1 VTGVSF
7 VPIVLT
13 LLVPIVTAM
22 AGILGVMLQDW
33 RVRKS
38 QAGRRKLALEDASR
52 QVSFAVDWWNARKLI
67 ADSPGV
73 MQEATR
79 CAEDWLEEA
88 STRVIR
94 SKPAVARQR
103 SPITFRRLL
112 LLYPL
117 QGRAANI
124 IRGFF
129 YVSLAFLILGVGTV
143 ISEVLDAYPHL
154 YGDFIGLIFVAILTL
169 VFRFWAASAQNLNSG
184 TRRTWPK
191 RLRRALLLYRLHS
204 GSASL
209 IRIIFYGWIVFW
221 ALQVPT
227 NVSNVQENRNSFPVV
242 LAALIA
248 LIGLAVGLRYWAA
261 SLARTP
267 DTGKANDQHP
277 AETTVFVAE
286 EASAKNWWESL
297 PDQNRLQYERAAW
310 ATGTR
315 TNCVTRAPR

>member
-1 VTGVSF
+1 MTGVPI
-7 VPIVLT
+7 VPIVLA

-38 QAGRRKLALEDASR
+38 LAGRRKLALEDASR
-52 QVSFAVDWWNARKLI
+52 QVSFAVDWWNAKKLI
-67 ADSPGV
+67 ADSPGAI
-73 MQEATR
+73 QEVTK
-79 CAEDWLEEA
+79 CADDWLEEA
-88 STRVIR
+88 STRVIG
-94 SKPAVARQR
+94 SKPPAARQR
-103 SPITFRRLL
+103 SPITLRRLL

-143 ISEVLDAYPHL
+143 ISDVLESNSHHYL
-154 YGDFIGLIFVAILTL
+154 SGDFGGLVFVAILTL
-169 VFRFWAASAQNLNSG
+169 VFRFWAASAQNFNTG
-184 TRRTWPK
+184 TRRTWP
-191 RLRRALLLYRLHS
+191 RSLRRALLLYRLHS
-204 GSASL
+204 ASASL
-209 IRIIFYGWIVFW
+209 IRIIFYAWVVFW
-221 ALQVPT
+221 GWQVLA
-227 NVSNVQENRNSFPVV
+227 NVSGVQENMKLLPEV
-242 LAALIA
+242 LAFFIA

-286 EASAKNWWESL
+286 EASTKNWWESL
-297 PDQNRLQYERAAW
+297 PDQNRLQGHWRQS
-310 ATGTR
+310 
-315 TNCVTRAPR
+315 

>member
-1 VTGVSF
+1 VTGVAI

-38 QAGRRKLALEDASR
+38 LDGRHKLALEDARR
-52 QVSFAVDWWNARKLI
+52 QVSFAVDWWNAKKLI
-67 ADSPGV
+67 ADSPGA
-73 MQEATR
+73 MQEVTK
-79 CAEDWLEEA
+79 CADDWLEEA
-88 STRVIR
+88 SARVIG
-94 SKPAVARQR
+94 SKPPAARQR

-129 YVSLAFLILGVGTV
+129 YVSLAFLIGGVGTV
-143 ISEVLDAYPHL
+143 ISDVLEPNAHHYVP
-154 YGDFIGLIFVAILTL
+154 GDFAGLIFVAILTL
-169 VFRFWAASAQNLNSG
+169 AFRFWAASAQSFNTG
-184 TRRTWPK
+184 TRRTWPW

-209 IRIIFYGWIVFW
+209 IRIIFYAWVVFW
-221 ALQVPT
+221 GSQIPT
-227 NVSNVQENRNSFPVV
+227 NVSNVQENKNLFPEV
-242 LAALIA
+242 LAVLIA

-286 EASAKNWWESL
+286 EAPARN
-297 PDQNRLQYERAAW
+297 
-310 ATGTR
+310 
-315 TNCVTRAPR
+315 